1 MSLDVPPRPP
11 LPGEHDGQ
19 TSPQMAREE
28 TVHPGKNWTIFLA
41 LLAILAVGS
50 WGVFRA
56 IESGNEPPPPTT
68 VEPTIP
74 TTTDVQFNNDH
85 DDLAVARAPAAS

>member
-1 MSLDVPPRPP
+1 MSLDAPPRPP

-28 TVHPGKNWTIFLA
+28 TVHPGKNWTIFLV

-74 TTTDVQFNNDH
+74 PTTTSSSTTTTTILQ
-85 DDLAVARAPAAS
+85 